1 MELVSPDLNAADA
14 LLQTDHTVFPV
25 TGTSAAKVNWM
36 TWIVIIILVRQIS
49 PIRFD
54 ALPEN
59 TFAWYGVAPTPALN
73 VPQLKHTEAVS
84 RCINKL

>member
-36 TWIVIIILVRQIS
+36 TWIVIIILVR
-49 PIRFD
+49 
-54 ALPEN
+54 
-59 TFAWYGVAPTPALN
+59 
-73 VPQLKHTEAVS
+73 
-84 RCINKL
+84 